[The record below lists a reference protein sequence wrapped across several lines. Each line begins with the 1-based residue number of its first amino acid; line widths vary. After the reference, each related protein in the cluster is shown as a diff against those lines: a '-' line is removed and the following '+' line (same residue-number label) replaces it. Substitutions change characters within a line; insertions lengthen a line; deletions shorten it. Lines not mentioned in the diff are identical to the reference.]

1 MKKIMVTL
9 AVLFGTVFFV
19 STITTIV
26 DIPTVSA
33 ITADT
38 PELKKAKRQSDKEA
52 LAKAKKEGKEV
63 NEGSTP
69 PKVYPKEIKEKLR
82 RNDLEW
88 VRKNIIQYF
97 KMWHEKASVGD
108 LSVGGAH
115 LLADLFSAITLYLV
129 YLPFDTVLSTMYNV
143 DSISSSVNTVFG
155 RVQTFAGSAWSSDV
169 FKQLLYLAFAVG
181 VIWAGILVARR
192 GNAMKHIIV
201 LLLIAVLGG
210 AWVEKGGDVLQNF
223 NKITTTLQTMAFTA
237 TSVNNGENTYTD
249 TSNFE
254 NAVRKDYFTHTLER
268 TYSLGN
274 FNTTSLQDSEKDG
287 SYRLIGGDVEDD
299 VVTALAAD
307 NDNLSKNGN
316 KEWYQV
322 SIAIIGLVTC
332 FAYGVPLFMIGF
344 LNLLLQLGSV
354 GLYIIAPFTVL
365 LSLIPRFT
373 NSALKTVMVA
383 IGLLFG
389 KIGLIFAITFV
400 SWVGTLVDGIVPV
413 TDSGT
418 ALVNSVLYFLLLFAV
433 WRYRKFIVQT
443 ISGSSMAN
451 SALDKLSVTRAGRSV
466 KNAGQELVTSTR
478 NGYGRVQSVRDSLKR
493 KGKNKGRDDDNERS
507 RDDDDSNVDK
517 RGYQGNP
524 NETERLAKERQ
535 QARQDKLAQEEN
547 SKDKTKHGHAEE
559 VPVYSRN
566 DHLLGRDN
574 HSGREKDDKGL
585 YEPSKRR
592 GYIDEETITK
602 TAQKRSKARSDV
614 LEKAPRYT
622 NTTEQLNQRR
632 REKDEAMRKLEED
645 MK

>member
-1 MKKIMVTL
+1 MT
-9 AVLFGTVFFV
+9 VLFGTVFFV

-52 LAKAKKEGKEV
+52 LAKAKKEGKAV
-63 NEGSTP
+63 DEGTTEPRYSKKVIENHLNST
-69 PKVYPKEIKEKLR
+69 
-82 RNDLEW
+82 NGMDW
-88 VRKNIIQYF
+88 VRKNIIQFF
-97 KMWHEKASVGD
+97 KMWHESAGLTD

-181 VIWAGILVARR
+181 VIWAGVLVARR
-192 GNAMKHIIV
+192 GNAMKHIIA

-254 NAVRKDYFTHTLER
+254 NAVRKYYFTHTMER

-287 SYRLIGGDVEDD
+287 SYRLIGGDVDDD
-299 VVTALAAD
+299 VLSALAKD

-418 ALVNSVLYFLLLFAV
+418 ALANSVLYFFLLSAV

-443 ISGSSMAN
+443 ISGSSVAN

-466 KNAGQELVTSTR
+466 RNAGQELVTSTR

-507 RDDDDSNVDK
+507 RDDDDNNNVDK
-517 RGYQGNP
+517 RGYQGDP

-535 QARQDKLAQEEN
+535 QARQDKLNQEEN
-547 SKDKTKHGHAEE
+547 STDTTRHGHAEE
-559 VPVYSRN
+559 IPVYRRN
-566 DHLLGRDN
+566 AHLLSRDN
-574 HSGREKDDKGL
+574 HSVKNKDDKGS

-592 GYIDEETITK
+592 SYIDEETITK

-614 LEKAPRYT
+614 LEKSPRYN

-632 REKDEAMRKLEED
+632 REKDEAMRKLKED